1 MAILSASNITKNFG
15 TNVVLDNV
23 SFIINEKDKVG
34 LVGLNGAGKTTL
46 LKIMAGKINYDGG
59 NLTISKGLKIG
70 YMAQDIKADG
80 YSTIRDV
87 FEPIFKIHLEREKKI
102 REIEMEMSKPDVY
115 NDERLLKPLME
126 TYAALTE
133 LFKNEG
139 GFEIQSRIRGVLNGL
154 GFADISTPLST
165 LSGGQNTRLALARIL
180 LESPGLLLLDE
191 PTNYLDMGS
200 IQWLEGFLKDYAGAL
215 VVVSHDRYFL
225 DRVANKIFE
234 LENSHLTCYEGNYS
248 TYIKKKNAY
257 LDISERHEAL
267 RQKEAERLKKSIQ
280 NFISHRNYVQ
290 AKNRMRLLE
299 NLLSQAPSQKSPNK
313 SIHIKFKTAESSGRE
328 VLVLENLS
336 FSYGDKTIFTD
347 VNLKVYRGERIG
359 IIGPNGIGKSTLL
372 KILAQQLEAQ
382 QGYVYFGHKV
392 QPVYFA
398 QEQEDLSLENTI
410 LEEVWEAAP
419 SLSLTQIRS
428 FLGSLLFSGDE
439 VEKKIS
445 VLSGGER
452 SRVALAKAILQG
464 ANLLL
469 LDEPTNHL
477 DIVSKEKLE
486 ASLREFDGTI
496 ITVSHDRYFLSKIAT
511 RIWEFTPDGIE
522 DYDGDFEY
530 YLEKKSK
537 IEKPEEPIVV
547 ETKTSQRKAR
557 AAERRER
564 EQKKM
569 AERRLKQLEQ
579 TIIEKE
585 QELEELEHLLCKPE
599 IYSNPDKAREVN
611 GRYTALLAE
620 LEQLYDSLDDV

>member
-1 MAILSASNITKNFG
+1 MAILSASNITKHFG
-15 TNVVLDNV
+15 TNVILDNV
-23 SFIINEKDKVG
+23 SFLINDKDKIG
-34 LVGLNGAGKTTL
+34 LVGLNGAGKSTL
-46 LKIMAGKINYDGG
+46 LKILAGKINYDGG
-59 NLTISKGLKIG
+59 TLNISKGLKIG

-80 YSTIRDV
+80 YLTIRDI
-87 FEPIFKIHLEREKKI
+87 FEPIFKVHLEREKKL
-102 REIEMEMSKPDVY
+102 REIEMEMSKPHIY

-126 TYAALTE
+126 SYATLSE

-154 GFADISTPLST
+154 GFGDMSTPLST
-165 LSGGQNTRLALARIL
+165 LSGGQKTRLALARIL
-180 LESPGLLLLDE
+180 LESPELILLDE
-191 PTNYLDMGS
+191 PTNYLDLDS
-200 IQWLEGFLKDYAGAL
+200 IQWLEGFLKDYSGAI

-225 DRVANKIFE
+225 DRVTNRTFE
-234 LENSHLTCYEGNYS
+234 LSNSRLNSYEGNYS
-248 TYIKKKNAY
+248 TYVKKKNANQEI
-257 LDISERHEAL
+257 DERHEAL

-290 AKNRMRLLE
+290 AKNRMRVLE
-299 NLLSQAPSQKSPNK
+299 DLLSQATYQKKGNK
-313 SIHIKFKTAESSGRE
+313 SIHVKFQSTESSGRE
-328 VLVLENLS
+328 VLILENLG
-336 FSYGDKTIFTD
+336 FSYGDKTIFNN
-347 VNLKVYRGERIG
+347 VNLKVFRKERIG

-382 QGYVYFGHKV
+382 QGCVYFGHKV

-398 QEQEDLSLENTI
+398 QEQEDLSSENTV
-410 LEEVWEAAP
+410 LSEVWAAAP
-419 SLSLTQIRS
+419 GLSLTEIRS
-428 FLGSLLFSGDE
+428 FLGNMLFSGDE
-439 VEKKIS
+439 VEKTIS
-445 VLSGGER
+445 VLSGGEK

-511 RIWEFTPDGIE
+511 RIWEFTPNGIE

-537 IEKPEEPIVV
+537 TEKPEQPSVV
-547 ETKTSQRKAR
+547 ETKTSQRKAK
-557 AAERRER
+557 AAERKER
-564 EQKKM
+564 EQKKL

-579 TIIEKE
+579 TILEKE
-585 QELEELEHLLCKPE
+585 KELEKLEHLLCKPE
-599 IYSNPDKAREVN
+599 IYSNPDKAKEVN
-611 GRYTALLAE
+611 NKYTALVAE
-620 LEQLYDSLDDV
+620 LEYLYNSLDEI